1 MTATEVRPSIAHE
14 AADRLIESHIGLAR
28 RLAHRY
34 INRGEPIEDLIQV
47 AMVGLVNA
55 AQRYDPDRGS
65 DFVRYAVPTILG
77 ELRRHFRDACW
88 TVRVPRGL
96 QELTLRVQSTDDSL
110 SNELGRSPSVG
121 EVADRL
127 DVSEDEVMAAIDA
140 GRAYSATSLDA
151 PIGNDD
157 PDGPTLGDQLGDD
170 DSATVTV
177 EAREATNEV
186 LSHLPERER
195 RVLTLRYF
203 GERTQREIAEELNIS
218 QMHVSRLLARTLT
231 RLRDHLVED
240 AELPPDWTENNSHD
254 SRKLVT
260 LGSDRY

>member
-1 MTATEVRPSIAHE
+1 MTVTGEQPTPDLQSV
-14 AADRLIESHIGLAR
+14 DRLIESHTGLAR

-34 INRGEPIEDLIQV
+34 VNRGEPIEDLIQV

-55 AQRYDPDRGS
+55 ARRYDPERGS

-96 QELTLRVQSTDDSL
+96 QELTLRVQATDDSM
-110 SNELGRSPSVG
+110 SSELGRSPTG
-121 EVADRL
+121 IEIAERL
-127 DVSEDEVMAAIDA
+127 DVSEEEVNAAVDA
-140 GRAYSATSLDA
+140 GHAYSATSLDA
-151 PIGNDD
+151 PVVSDD
-157 PDGPTLGDQLGDD
+157 PDGPTLGDQIGNNDT
-170 DSATVTV
+170 ATDTV

-186 LSHLPERER
+186 LAHLPERER
-195 RVLTLRYF
+195 RVLTLRFF
-203 GERTQREIAEELNIS
+203 GERTQREIADELNIS

-240 AELPPDWTENNSHD
+240 AELPQEWVEDENE
-254 SRKLVT
+254 SRELIAH
-260 LGSDRY
+260 GSVR